1 MEMEIDQLDDF
12 ETEDHEQ
19 EPVEEQYEQE
29 ESSPSNTGGGDLI
42 DDLLRDRG
50 IEDKNKI
57 KFEDEDGLLVEKSWN
72 ELSKQEQKNILN
84 QDPFADPESELDD
97 QEIEM
102 INQMRLHGMN
112 PYEYVTALRNQGA
125 NYAMSQAQPQYQ
137 IDDLNDDELYVLD
150 LQYRSPNMTEE
161 EQIQAL
167 TSAKQNEDLYKKQVD
182 GLRNYYKGLES
193 DAQQQA
199 QLQQQEIYNQQFKQY
214 EDSIVNSIENMT
226 SIGNLDLDLSVD
238 DKEDIASFILDRDPA
253 GINWFS
259 KALEDPDTVA
269 RMAWFA
275 LKGEEAFNDIEN
287 YIAQQIKATKQ
298 DAYNKGLEDGRRGKV
313 VFYNNPVNNGFNN
326 SSDMHGSLDN
336 IDV

>member
-12 ETEDHEQ
+12 EQENHEQ
-19 EPVEEQYEQE
+19 EPVEEQHEQE
-29 ESSPSNTGGGDLI
+29 ESPSSSGDII

-50 IEDKNKI
+50 IDDRNKI

-84 QDPFADPESELDD
+84 QDPYADPETELDD

-137 IDDLNDDELYVLD
+137 VDDLNDDELYVLD

-167 TSAKQNEDLYKKQVD
+167 TAAKQNEELYKKQVD

-199 QLQQQEIYNQQFKQY
+199 QLQQQEIYNQQFQQY
-214 EDSIVNSIENMT
+214 ENSIVNSIQNMT
-226 SIGNLDLDLSVD
+226 SIGNLDLELNAD

-259 KALEDPDTVA
+259 KALEDPDIVA

-275 LKGEEAFNDIEN
+275 LKGEDAFNDIEN

-313 VFYNNPVNNGFNN
+313 VFYNNPMNNDFSN